1 MELTFNGQIEPGYIK
16 EVKDIL
22 ENREFMQLGAFS
34 HHQSTSRLMHSIN
47 VSYISWHIARKLG
60 CDARMAARAG
70 LLHDFCL
77 YDFREKPP
85 TGGFQAFDGFYGP
98 GTGTFLILVFT
109 GLLKLGTR
117 DAAGISKVVNL
128 SADIGALGTFFVGGK
143 VDYALGIAAALFC
156 MAGSY
161 FGAGLVVNNGQKIV
175 RPVVMG
181 VLALLFVKI
190 LAG

>member
-85 TGGFQAFDGFYGP
+85 TGGFQAFYHP
-98 GTGTFLILVFT
+98 RVAARNSQEVF
-109 GLLKLGTR
+109 
-117 DAAGISKVVNL
+117 GISEREKRDPFPYV
-128 SADIGALGTFFVGGK
+128 S
-143 VDYALGIAAALFC
+143 
-156 MAGSY
+156 S
-161 FGAGLVVNNGQKIV
+161 GAGAKEPGGVDHYHGRQDLCIHGILPYLYRPGAGPPGGGRRQQLIVPELRIPRYKENG
-175 RPVVMG
+175 RH
-181 VLALLFVKI
+181 
-190 LAG
+190 

>member
-85 TGGFQAFDGFYGP
+85 TGASRPF
-98 GTGTFLILVFT
+98 TILESR
-109 GLLKLGTR
+109 LGTAR
-117 DAAGISKVVNL
+117 RSLGSASARKARSFPICSLWGRCQRTGRRGSLPWPTRSVHPWNTAISISPWSGAAGWWSPPTTDR
-128 SADIGALGTFFVGGK
+128 SRT
-143 VDYALGIAAALFC
+143 
-156 MAGSY
+156 
-161 FGAGLVVNNGQKIV
+161 
-175 RPVVMG
+175 
-181 VLALLFVKI
+181 
-190 LAG
+190 

>member
-77 YDFREKPP
+77 YDFREQP
-85 TGGFQAFDGFYGP
+85 GGLWDQRARE
-98 GTGTFLILVFT
+98 
-109 GLLKLGTR
+109 KR
-117 DAAGISKVVNL
+117 DPFPYVPS
-128 SADIGALGTFFVGGK
+128 
-143 VDYALGIAAALFC
+143 
-156 MAGSY
+156 
-161 FGAGLVVNNGQKIV
+161 GAGAKEPGGVDHYHGRQDLCIHGILPYLYRPGAGPPGGGRRQQLIVPELRIPRYKENG
-175 RPVVMG
+175 RH
-181 VLALLFVKI
+181 
-190 LAG
+190 

>member
-1 MELTFNGQIEPGYIK
+1 MELTFNGLIEPGYIK

-77 YDFREKPP
+77 YDFRESEQSDHDWDKR
-85 TGGFQAFDGFYGP
+85 QA
-98 GTGTFLILVFT
+98 
-109 GLLKLGTR
+109 R
-117 DAAGISKVVNL
+117 H
-128 SADIGALGTFFVGGK
+128 DI
-143 VDYALGIAAALFC
+143 YIA
-156 MAGSY
+156 
-161 FGAGLVVNNGQKIV
+161 I
-175 RPVVMG
+175 
-181 VLALLFVKI
+181 
-190 LAG
+190 

>member
-85 TGGFQAFDGFYGP
+85 TGGFQAFYHP
-98 GTGTFLILVFT
+98 RVAAKNSQEVF
-109 GLLKLGTR
+109 
-117 DAAGISKVVNL
+117 GISEREKSAIL
-128 SADIGALGTFFVGGK
+128 SHMFPLGPVPKNREAWIITMADKICASMEDWPYL
-143 VDYALGIAAALFC
+143 YC
-156 MAGSY
+156 P
-161 FGAGLVVNNGQKIV
+161 GAGPPGGGRRQQLIVPELRIPRYKENG
-175 RPVVMG
+175 RH
-181 VLALLFVKI
+181 
-190 LAG
+190 

>member
-85 TGGFQAFDGFYGP
+85 TGGFQAFYHPRVAARNSQEVFGISEREKSAILSHMFPLGP
-98 GTGTFLILVFT
+98 VQRTGRRGSLPWP
-109 GLLKLGTR
+109 TR
-117 DAAGISKVVNL
+117 SVHPWNTAISISPWSGAAGWWSPPTTDR
-128 SADIGALGTFFVGGK
+128 SRT
-143 VDYALGIAAALFC
+143 
-156 MAGSY
+156 
-161 FGAGLVVNNGQKIV
+161 
-175 RPVVMG
+175 
-181 VLALLFVKI
+181 
-190 LAG
+190 